1 MTDQFEFNLSEAS
14 LVKYQGAGEPQ
25 MILLHG
31 QGGVGKTFVAA
42 SASNVDGLYPM
53 LFIDTEGST
62 QGTLNGFDL
71 SRIDIVR
78 PQETHSGNEYTM
90 VVSLLENLLTKTH
103 KYKTVVID
111 TADVLQDWS
120 LAAGKKQGDGF
131 AHWNFTHSELTA
143 PPTKHDRGLF
153 HRLKAAKFLTIL
165 IVHDK
170 VEALNEEGTLTYAN
184 IQWAGKGKE
193 QLPAIPDAVLYVTRD
208 TNSAGVSKTTIL
220 TQPNKKALCKN
231 RYGLPHKLEDADLTD
246 IYRTIRSNNHK
257 EDK

>member
-1 MTDQFEFNLSEAS
+1 MTETFELSES
-14 LVKYQGAGEPQ
+14 TLVKYRGAGDPQ

-31 QGGVGKTFVAA
+31 PAGVGKTWVAA
-42 SASNVDGLYPM
+42 SASEVEGLYPM

-62 QGTLNGFDL
+62 QGTLNGFDH
-71 SRIDIVR
+71 SPIDIVR
-78 PQETHSGNEYTM
+78 PQETHSGNEYAM
-90 VVSLLENLLTKTH
+90 VVSLLESLLKKDH

-120 LAAGKKQGDGF
+120 LSAGKKAGDGF

-184 IQWAGKGKE
+184 VQWSGKGKE
-193 QLPAIPDAVLYVTRD
+193 QLPGIPDAVLFITRD

-220 TQPNKKALCKN
+220 TQPNKRALAKN
-231 RYGLPHKLEDADLTD
+231 RYGLPHKMENASLST
-246 IYRTIRSNNHK
+246 IYDTIRNNTK